1 MKLYDDRWDALIET
15 NVNAHTEKKNGLTYL
30 SWAWAWTQVLR
41 ADPQANFKVEMFNES
56 PLMAIG
62 DSFMVWVTVT
72 LYGKPVTCML
82 PVLDYRN
89 KPITNPNAFDVN
101 TSIMRCLT
109 KAIAMHGLGLYIYS
123 GEDLPP
129 DADAASEQVIDYGK
143 AIPKVEGAPA
153 PKHGVETP
161 AKATPKAAPKAA
173 PKELRPQ
180 PTEWDNSDASRKLFA
195 DGVIKYASIC
205 TSVSDLSNYWLN
217 NQLQL
222 ESLKQTHPALYAAV
236 VSSFA
241 EMKKTLQG

>member
-1 MKLYDDRWDALIET
+1 MKLHDDRWDALIET

-129 DADAASEQVIDYGK
+129 DADSINEEASATFVSPASPK
-143 AIPKVEGAPA
+143 AEGPKIGA
-153 PKHGVETP
+153 VTP
-161 AKATPKAAPKAA
+161 AKATPKAAPKVA

-180 PTEWDNSDASRKLFA
+180 PTEWDNSDASRRLFA
-195 DGVIKYASIC
+195 DGVIKYASLC
-205 TSVSDLSNYWLN
+205 PSVSDLSNYWLN

-222 ESLKQTHPALYAAV
+222 ESLKQTHPALFAEV
-236 VSSFA
+236 VSNFA

>member
-1 MKLYDDRWDALIET
+1 VKLHDDRWDSLIET

-41 ADPQANFKVEMFNES
+41 ADPQANFKVEMFNDS

-129 DADAASEQVIDYGK
+129 DADAVHEEG
-143 AIPKVEGAPA
+143 PKINAVN
-153 PKHGVETP
+153 P
-161 AKATPKAAPKAA
+161 AKATPKAAPKVA

-180 PTEWDNSDASRKLFA
+180 PTEWDNSDESRKLFA

-205 TSVSDLSNYWLN
+205 TSVSDLSSYWLN

-222 ESLKQTHPALYAAV
+222 ESLKQTHPALYAGV

-241 EMKKTLQG
+241 EIKKTLQG

>member
-1 MKLYDDRWDALIET
+1 MSFDTRWDDLIET

-41 ADPQANFKVEMFNES
+41 ADPQANFKVEMFENS

-109 KAIAMHGLGLYIYS
+109 KAIAMHGLGLYIYA
-123 GEDLPP
+123 GEDLPE
-129 DADAASEQVIDYGK
+129 SVQEIDYGK
-143 AIPKVEGAPA
+143 AVPVQEGAPA
-153 PKHGVETP
+153 PEHGVRMP
-161 AKATPKAAPKAA
+161 AKATPKATPKVA

-180 PTEWDNSDASRKLFA
+180 PTEWDNSDASRQLFV
-195 DGVIKYASIC
+195 DSVIKYASIC

-222 ESLKQTHPALYAAV
+222 ESLKQTHPALFAVV